1 MSPLQR
7 QLLRRFSAVF
17 AAALIALTA
26 TVLTLD
32 GVRILLDKGLTPGM
46 TAAALPYLIPS
57 VARTAVQGAVL
68 FAVCFVYGRMAARN
82 ELLALNA
89 SGLSVFGVVWPAV
102 VASIPLSLG
111 CVVLE
116 DLAASWG
123 KNGVRRV
130 IGEGIVEIAYAQLA
144 SQRTFRT
151 SDFEITVER
160 VEGRRLIGP
169 TIRCRAADANDRFQ
183 AQAVAGRLAL
193 DQPAGHL
200 RLLLEQGSLR
210 TDDRLKISFADELEY
225 AIPLKSNEPSRPES
239 RERIQ
244 AQELRVARLTALRD
258 AARSSPRREF
268 DAMLIP
274 ATDDDT
280 EPRAFDAAATAR
292 HVAVRPTAAFTTA
305 DPTAG
310 TQAYEA
316 LLRRE
321 QSELHW
327 RRSLWHQ
334 KWANSFCCL
343 AFTLAGIP
351 VAVQLRRSDCLS
363 SFLAC
368 FLPVLAVY
376 QPLQFLGM
384 AWATRGAI
392 SPLWLHADNGLFA
405 AFGIV
410 ALTRL
415 ALRR

>member
-1 MSPLQR
+1 
-7 QLLRRFSAVF
+7 
-17 AAALIALTA
+17 
-26 TVLTLD
+26 
-32 GVRILLDKGLTPGM
+32 
-46 TAAALPYLIPS
+46 
-57 VARTAVQGAVL
+57 
-68 FAVCFVYGRMAARN
+68 
-82 ELLALNA
+82 
-89 SGLSVFGVVWPAV
+89 
-102 VASIPLSLG
+102 
-111 CVVLE
+111 
-116 DLAASWG
+116 
-123 KNGVRRV
+123 
-130 IGEGIVEIAYAQLA
+130 
-144 SQRTFRT
+144 
-151 SDFEITVER
+151 
-160 VEGRRLIGP
+160 
-169 TIRCRAADANDRFQ
+169 
-183 AQAVAGRLAL
+183 
-193 DQPAGHL
+193 
-200 RLLLEQGSLR
+200 
-210 TDDRLKISFADELEY
+210 
-225 AIPLKSNEPSRPES
+225 
-239 RERIQ
+239 
-244 AQELRVARLTALRD
+244 
-258 AARSSPRREF
+258 
-268 DAMLIP
+268 MLIP

-384 AWATRGAI
+384 AWTTRGAI